1 MPFGNAV
8 EIGIDKDSVA
18 LYSHLLPARF
28 QRLQNLSMKSY
39 KAQVSWQHWSEIYYL
54 DLTSLN
60 ELQICIP
67 VSQYVVCG
75 PKYFTSPPPA
85 LVLSNGPKLAR
96 TLSPST
102 SPAPRTTTA
111 WGSTSRLTTR
121 KWRRSWT
128 SPSPNRVREL
138 ARPRNVSSIGRMIR
152 RMTLGDLTSPHLS
165 MPNNLEN
172 AV

>member
-1 MPFGNAV
+1 MFLNAFWQCSTA
-8 EIGIDKDSVA
+8 IGIDKNSVA
-18 LYSHLLPARF
+18 RYSH
-28 QRLQNLSMKSY
+28 QRLQNFSMKSSNSSQLAPLIQ
-39 KAQVSWQHWSEIYYL
+39 KIYNL
-54 DLTSLN
+54 PLPSVLN
-60 ELQICIP
+60 EFQICIS

-85 LVLSNGPKLAR
+85 LVLSNGPKSAR
-96 TLSPST
+96 TWSPLT